1 MANKLNNRGTTV
13 IGAKLNKGQIQRGR
27 LYGVLNNGVKKAGS
41 GSSYLMDLLDVELED
56 LRNGDLLFWDGDK
69 QKWTNGDTC
78 DIYMA
83 GTDVISGSSPEQS
96 ADESCTIVPGVK
108 ILDGGISDGH
118 EEEPSGCDDIFIL
131 DGNYT

>member
-13 IGAKLNKGQIQRGR
+13 IGVKLNKGQIQRGR
-27 LYGVLNNGVKKAGS
+27 LYGVLNNGVKKVGS

-108 ILDGGISDGH
+108 ILAGGISDGH